1 MSLAAH
7 APAGHAASPANNAV
21 LAQLGAADLR
31 LLQPLEH
38 ARLPARRV
46 LFEPGD
52 ALRYLYFPTRGVVSL
67 VQVHEGRGQPEIVSI
82 GSEGVLGVTALF
94 GSAGARHRALMQ
106 TAGAAWRTPLS
117 AARVAFEQS
126 RAFRSLVLGFAHLL
140 MVQLSQKV
148 LCKLSHTVEQQLGHW
163 LLACSDRLKHEPLE
177 VTQEQIAEALGSRR
191 QGVSEATRRL
201 QGLNVI
207 ACSRGRISVLDR
219 AALERHAC
227 GCYRVIRDHLAVL
240 GVAGKPG

>member
-1 MSLAAH
+1 MSLTAH
-7 APAGHAASPANNAV
+7 APAGHAASPLHNAV

-38 ARLPARRV
+38 VRLPARRV
-46 LFEPGD
+46 LFEPGE
-52 ALRYLYFPTRGVVSL
+52 ALRYLYLPTRGVVSL
-67 VQVHEGRGQPEIVSI
+67 VQLDERGAHPEIVSI
-82 GSEGVLGVTALF
+82 GAEGMLGVSALL
-94 GSAGARHRALMQ
+94 GSAGARHRAFMQ

-117 AARVAFEQS
+117 SARAAFEQS
-126 RAFRSLVLGFAHLL
+126 RAFRAMALGFANLL
-140 MVQLSQKV
+140 IVQLSQKV

-163 LLACSDRLKHEPLE
+163 LLAYSDRMKDEPLE

-201 QGLNVI
+201 QNLKVI
-207 ACSRGRISVLDR
+207 ACARGRITVLDH

-227 GCYRVIRDHLAVL
+227 GCYRVVRDQLAAL
-240 GVAGKPG
+240 GAPKQA